1 MGSVMDLAG
10 NLGEGLPAQ
19 AFNFRAASATLN
31 LGSSVS
37 SSSNAVGIVVLVVC
51 VAVCCILAGGIG
63 LVKLVRSNRLV
74 FKERVRTKPMATPL
88 ERAPTVAPEPSQSF
102 AAANAAAQTAYRQAA
117 AAAERLREE
126 TEAEKSGTWARPSSG
141 KPKAKPAAKPSAK
154 VHPDREGFNAGRARR
169 STPGA
174 PNEGNA
180 PESKAQGPAESNLS
194 PEACP

>member
-1 MGSVMDLAG
+1 MDLAG

-31 LGSSVS
+31 LGSSVP

-74 FKERVRTKPMATPL
+74 FKERTVRTKPMATPM

-126 TEAEKSGTWARPSSG
+126 NEAEKSGTWARPSSS
-141 KPKAKPAAKPSAK
+141 KPKATPKASAK
-154 VHPDREGFNAGRARR
+154 VHPEREGFNAGRARR
-169 STPGA
+169 STPN
-174 PNEGNA
+174 PEGNEA
-180 PESKAQGPAESNLS
+180 PESKAQAPAESNLS